1 MAMATDLIRYEGGSP
16 ILDERTGARLAALE
30 ATIEQLEAERD
41 ALRGMIRD
49 EMERIGCIR
58 LQTEELVVSYIPDG
72 TSERLDSKAL
82 RAECP
87 DVYDAY
93 AKLTPVKSRVLVR
106 WRHKEAE

>member
-1 MAMATDLIRYEGGSP
+1 MATDLIRYEGGSP

-30 ATIEQLEAERD
+30 ATIEQLETERD

-49 EMERIGCIR
+49 EMKRIGCIR
-58 LQTEELVVSYIPDG
+58 LQTEELTVSYIPAG
-72 TSERLDSKAL
+72 TAGRLDTKAL

-93 AKLTPVKSRVLVR
+93 AKLVDVPDRVLVR
-106 WRHKEAE
+106 WRHKGAGD

>member
-1 MAMATDLIRYEGGSP
+1 MATDLIRYEGGSP

-41 ALRGMIRD
+41 AMRGMIRD
-49 EMERIGCIR
+49 EMKRIGCIK
-58 LQTEELVVSYIPDG
+58 LQTEELTVSYIPAG
-72 TSERLDSKAL
+72 TAGRLDTKAL

-93 AKLTPVKSRVLVR
+93 AKLVDVPDRVLVR
-106 WRHKEAE
+106 WRHREAE

>member
-1 MAMATDLIRYEGGSP
+1 MACDLIRYEGGSP

-41 ALRGMIRD
+41 AMRGMIRD
-49 EMERIGCIR
+49 EMKRIGCIK
-58 LQTEELVVSYIPDG
+58 LQTEELTVSYIPAG
-72 TSERLDSKAL
+72 TAGRLDTKAL

-93 AKLTPVKSRVLVR
+93 AKLVDVPDRVLVR
-106 WRHKEAE
+106 WRHKGAGD

>member
-1 MAMATDLIRYEGGSP
+1 MATDLIRYEGGSP

-49 EMERIGCIR
+49 EMKRIGCIR
-58 LQTEELVVSYIPDG
+58 LQTEELTVSYIPAG
-72 TSERLDSKAL
+72 TAGRLDTKAL
-82 RAECP
+82 REECP

-93 AKLTPVKSRVLVR
+93 AKLVDVPDRVLVR